1 MLQIRIYLFFFTEK
15 LVVKHFTSTPLEKPP
30 SWRQA
35 MSSRALQGS
44 PYRCPHAGS
53 LCPSTA
59 RGTLAVRFQRSHPR
73 KIAVETTSLTAAP
86 LAVSLLSPGKVTSPR
101 LTDGLRAGEGG
112 LGGGNLVSASAI
124 MHHGAASPSADGGSK
139 GCRAAG

>member
-1 MLQIRIYLFFFTEK
+1 
-15 LVVKHFTSTPLEKPP
+15 
-30 SWRQA
+30 

-59 RGTLAVRFQRSHPR
+59 RGTSAVRFQRSHPR

-101 LTDGLRAGEGG
+101 LTDGVRAGEGG
-112 LGGGNLVSASAI
+112 LGGGNLVSASP
-124 MHHGAASPSADGGSK
+124 GADGGSN
-139 GCRAAG
+139 GGRAAG